1 MLPIKIPIIC
11 HDDVSKQMK
20 DMGIETDFAELKRTY
35 FVIFYIDYMAQLF
48 KNGIE
53 YTEVVVDNNSYVSD
67 MKIDDILNLIKQ
79 Y

>member
-20 DMGIETDFAELKRTY
+20 DMGIETDFAQLKRTY

-79 Y
+79 